1 MTERLYLTDPYLQ
14 TFHARVLEL
23 REHNGKPAAVLD
35 RTAFY
40 PEGGGQPGDR
50 GTLGGARV
58 LDTQDHDGAVL
69 HLLDKAIAGEVEA
82 QLDWDRRFDHMQQ
95 HHGQHLLSAAFDKAG
110 APTVSFHLGER
121 TCTID
126 LDAALGKLDLRK
138 TERETNQSIWRNLPV
153 VARDFSGEERARLSL
168 RKEPVKGDRVVLVEG
183 VDASPC
189 GGTHPARTGEVGC
202 VAILRAQRWGG
213 GAASP
218 SDGSSPRG
226 GASNGKTRVEFVCG
240 NRAVQLLHEASDAV
254 AAAADA
260 LKCAPADLA
269 ASVARVSA
277 ESQARRKSLEA
288 LQGELAKVEA
298 AQLRARF
305 GAAPVVARLERGAA
319 FARAVAQAISAEGGT
334 ALIASTEDG
343 RGHLCFARPKGA
355 GPAMG
360 ALLKESLALLS
371 GKGGGS
377 PDFAQGA
384 GDPARLDEA
393 LALAAAKLSTG

>member
-1 MTERLYLTDPYLQ
+1 MTERLYLADPYLKI
-14 TFHARVLEL
+14 FRARVLEM
-23 REHNGKPAAVLD
+23 RDFEGRPAAVLD

-50 GTLGGARV
+50 GTLGSVHV
-58 LDTQDHDGAVL
+58 LDTQERAGVIL
-69 HLLDKAIAGEVEA
+69 HLLDKPIAGEVDA

-126 LDAALGKLDLRK
+126 LDAPIGKLDLREI
-138 TERETNQSIWRNLPV
+138 ERKTNQSIWRNLPV
-153 VARDFSGEERARLSL
+153 VARDFSGDERARLSL

-202 VAILRAQRWGG
+202 VAILRAQRWGE
-213 GAASP
+213 
-218 SDGSSPRG
+218 
-226 GASNGKTRVEFVCG
+226 GKARIEFACG
-240 NRAVQLLHEASDAV
+240 NRAVKLLHEQNEAIF
-254 AAAADA
+254 AAADA

-269 ASVARVSA
+269 LSVARVAA
-277 ESQARRKSLEA
+277 ESLARRKSLEA
-288 LQGELAKVEA
+288 LQAELAKVEA

-305 GAAPVVARLERGAA
+305 GTAPVVVRLERGAA

-343 RGHLCFARPKGA
+343 RGHLCFARPRGP
-355 GPAMG
+355 GPALG
-360 ALLKESLALLS
+360 ALLKEALALLG
-371 GKGGGS
+371 GKGGGGAE
-377 PDFAQGA
+377 FAQGS

-393 LALAAAKLSTG
+393 LALAAQKLSAG

>member
-1 MTERLYLTDPYLQ
+1 MTERLYLTDPYLKS
-14 TFHARVLEL
+14 FHARVLEM
-23 REHNGKPAAVLD
+23 RDFKGQPAAVLD

-58 LDTQDHDGAVL
+58 LDTQEQEGVVL
-69 HLLDKAIAGEVEA
+69 HLLDQPVAGEVEA

-126 LDAALGKLDLRK
+126 LDVAIGKLDLQK
-138 TERETNQSIWRNLPV
+138 AERDTNQSIWRNLPV
-153 VARDFSGEERARLSL
+153 VARDFSGEERARLPL

-202 VAILRAQRWGG
+202 VVLLRAQRWGE
-213 GAASP
+213 
-218 SDGSSPRG
+218 
-226 GASNGKTRVEFVCG
+226 GKARIEFAGG
-240 NRAVQLLHEASDAV
+240 NRAVQLLHELNDGL
-254 AAAADA
+254 AAAAEV

-269 ASVARVSA
+269 PSVARIAA

-298 AQLRARF
+298 ARLRAKS
-305 GAAPVVARLERGAA
+305 GAAPVVVRLDRGAA
-319 FARAVAQAISAEGGT
+319 FARLVAQAISAEGGT

-360 ALLKESLALLS
+360 ALLKEALALMA

-384 GDPARLDEA
+384 GEPARLDEA
-393 LALAAAKLSTG
+393 LALAAEKLSAR

>member
-1 MTERLYLTDPYLQ
+1 MTERLYLADPYLK
-14 TFHARVLEL
+14 TFRARVLEM
-23 REHNGKPAAVLD
+23 RDFEGKPAAVLD
-35 RTAFY
+35 RTSFY

-50 GTLGGARV
+50 GTLGSVHV
-58 LDTQDHDGAVL
+58 LDTQERAGVIL
-69 HLLDKAIAGEVEA
+69 HLLDKPIAGEVDA

-126 LDAALGKLDLRK
+126 LDAPIGKLDLREI
-138 TERETNQSIWRNLPV
+138 ERKTNQSIWRNLPV
-153 VARDFSGEERARLSL
+153 VARDFSGDERARLSL

-202 VAILRAQRWGG
+202 VAILRAQRWGE
-213 GAASP
+213 
-218 SDGSSPRG
+218 
-226 GASNGKTRVEFVCG
+226 GKARIEFACG
-240 NRAVQLLHEASDAV
+240 NRAVKLLHEQNEAIF
-254 AAAADA
+254 AAADA

-269 ASVARVSA
+269 PSVARVAA

-288 LQGELAKVEA
+288 LQAELAKVEA

-305 GAAPVVARLERGAA
+305 GTAPVVVRLERGAA

-343 RGHLCFARPKGA
+343 RGHLCFARPRGP
-355 GPAMG
+355 GPALG
-360 ALLKESLALLS
+360 ALLKEALALLG
-371 GKGGGS
+371 GKGGGGAE
-377 PDFAQGA
+377 FAQGS

-393 LALAAAKLSTG
+393 LALAAQKLSAG

>member
-1 MTERLYLTDPYLQ
+1 MTERLYLADPYLK
-14 TFHARVLEL
+14 TFRARVLEM
-23 REHNGKPAAVLD
+23 RDFEGKPAAVLD

-50 GTLGGARV
+50 GSLGSVHV
-58 LDTQDHDGAVL
+58 LDTQERAGVIL
-69 HLLDKAIAGEVEA
+69 HLLDKPIAGEVDA

-95 HHGQHLLSAAFDKAG
+95 HHGQHLLSAAFDQAG

-126 LDAALGKLDLRK
+126 LDAPIGKLDLREI
-138 TERETNQSIWRNLPV
+138 ERKTNQSIWRNLPV
-153 VARDFSGEERARLSL
+153 VARDFSGDERARLSL

-202 VAILRAQRWGG
+202 VAILRAQRWGE
-213 GAASP
+213 
-218 SDGSSPRG
+218 
-226 GASNGKTRVEFVCG
+226 GKARIEFACG
-240 NRAVQLLHEASDAV
+240 NRAVKLLHEQNEAIF
-254 AAAADA
+254 AAADA

-269 ASVARVSA
+269 MSVARVAA
-277 ESQARRKSLEA
+277 ESLARRKSLEA
-288 LQGELAKVEA
+288 LEAELAKVEA

-305 GAAPVVARLERGAA
+305 GTAPVVVRLERGAA

-343 RGHLCFARPKGA
+343 RGHLCFARPRGP
-355 GPAMG
+355 GPALG
-360 ALLKESLALLS
+360 ALLKEALALLG
-371 GKGGGS
+371 GKGGGGAE
-377 PDFAQGA
+377 FAQGS

-393 LALAAAKLSTG
+393 LALAAQKLSAG